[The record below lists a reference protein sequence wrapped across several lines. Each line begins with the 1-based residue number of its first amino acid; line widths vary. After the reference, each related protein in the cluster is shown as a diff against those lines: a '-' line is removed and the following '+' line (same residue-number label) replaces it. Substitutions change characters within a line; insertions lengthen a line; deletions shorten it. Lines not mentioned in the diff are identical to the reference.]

1 MPVAEA
7 KIAILT
13 IRLVSNRLSKN
24 VGISELYACYYAY
37 REYAYVII
45 YFDIF
50 IFLIVLYLEYFLI

>member
-7 KIAILT
+7 KIAKLT
-13 IRLVSNRLSKN
+13 IRLVSNRLSKK
-24 VGISELYACYYAY
+24 VGTSELYACYYAY
-37 REYAYVII
+37 REYA